1 LTLTREQTVNAVDF
15 FESDFINRQISEYW
29 LSFVMQ
35 IVYYIVLLVCG
46 ILSNLKPTWNS
57 ILGSL
62 GFSALGVK
70 GNFNEAQKIWQ
81 KYQKDRR
88 LLKHNIS
95 IIRLMLILAGDDPEL
110 LKEIVDLIRRRALGD

>member
-1 LTLTREQTVNAVDF
+1 MTLTREQTVNAVDF